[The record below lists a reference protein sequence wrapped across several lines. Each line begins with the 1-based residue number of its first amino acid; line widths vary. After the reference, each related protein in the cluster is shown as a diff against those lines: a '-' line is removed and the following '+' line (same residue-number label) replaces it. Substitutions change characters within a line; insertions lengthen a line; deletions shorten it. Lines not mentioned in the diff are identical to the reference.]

1 MDFHAGFTN
10 LVIALMADLI
20 VLIAEFFGLLL
31 LSQLDLIANFSVNF
45 YQDYHYCPYLTPV
58 SFDQD

>member
-1 MDFHAGFTN
+1 MDFAHAGFTN

-45 YQDYHYCPYLTPV
+45 YQDSHYCPYLNE
-58 SFDQD
+58 